1 MNVYEFEKSLL
12 TRLEESSNVL
22 QCKDVPVPASQV
34 LSEWAYHIE
43 LQIEPAGMLNFLR
56 FCILFF
62 VLNIYVFYRLA
73 SALENITCHL

>member
-22 QCKDVPVPASQV
+22 QCKDMPVPASEA

-43 LQIEPAGMLNFLR
+43 LQIEPAG
-56 FCILFF
+56 
-62 VLNIYVFYRLA
+62 
-73 SALENITCHL
+73 E